1 MRKYLSAAGALL
13 LGILSVSC
21 SEKGPSL
28 EMEIDPMELS
38 IAPEGGNQTF
48 TVKSNKDWTLV
59 ADSWITPSTKGE
71 RGSEV
76 TVTVNLVAGKNAEAT
91 ARTGYVIISADGKK
105 EKVVVTQEPFVAPA
119 GIYNASDLA
128 DFANALKT
136 DDPENI
142 DLSKWTDADGTI
154 KLYDD
159 IDATALSCFPMEDLP
174 AGTVLDGQKHT
185 VTLSISATP
194 DAKVGMF
201 KVVSGTVRN
210 LSLAGTLKV
219 EGEFNVEA
227 HIGALAG
234 EAHGAT
240 IENCNNFVSVSVKQT
255 GGKVVCIIP
264 AGLVGKAT
272 QGLTMTKCTNN
283 AEIKF
288 ESANA
293 YHMAGGL
300 VGAYGKD
307 EFKIKMTDC
316 KNVGTLTMISGDT
329 ANWNYVAGII
339 SNIQGNITAAGDEG
353 YGFEMK
359 NCESSGDIDIKGVA
373 KVRGG
378 GVCGRIN
385 TYSHIDGCKFSGT
398 ISMNA
403 AALERNVGGI
413 TSFQEKKVQALV
425 ENCTFAGRI
434 EAEEGSTKACFVGGI
449 TSSGTA
455 QTTVFNNCKTTGDSY
470 VSISKAGNVSM
481 ILGQASNWCTFKDC
495 KVAGTINK
503 EGTVTVISADNYAP
517 TMICANSDKVTI
529 QNCGYNAE

>member
-159 IDATALSCFPMEDLP
+159 IDATALSCFPMENLP
-174 AGTVLDGQKHT
+174 TGTVLDGQKHT

-194 DAKVGMF
+194 DAKVGMMDA
-201 KVVSGTVRN
+201 KSAAKIMYADADAETINEKAKEYAELQSSPVSAARRGYVDTIIQPADTRKYVIGAFEMLFTKREESPMKKHGTV
-210 LSLAGTLKV
+210 
-219 EGEFNVEA
+219 
-227 HIGALAG
+227 
-234 EAHGAT
+234 
-240 IENCNNFVSVSVKQT
+240 
-255 GGKVVCIIP
+255 
-264 AGLVGKAT
+264 
-272 QGLTMTKCTNN
+272 
-283 AEIKF
+283 
-288 ESANA
+288 
-293 YHMAGGL
+293 
-300 VGAYGKD
+300 
-307 EFKIKMTDC
+307 
-316 KNVGTLTMISGDT
+316 
-329 ANWNYVAGII
+329 
-339 SNIQGNITAAGDEG
+339 
-353 YGFEMK
+353 
-359 NCESSGDIDIKGVA
+359 
-373 KVRGG
+373 
-378 GVCGRIN
+378 
-385 TYSHIDGCKFSGT
+385 
-398 ISMNA
+398 
-403 AALERNVGGI
+403 
-413 TSFQEKKVQALV
+413 
-425 ENCTFAGRI
+425 
-434 EAEEGSTKACFVGGI
+434 
-449 TSSGTA
+449 
-455 QTTVFNNCKTTGDSY
+455 
-470 VSISKAGNVSM
+470 
-481 ILGQASNWCTFKDC
+481 
-495 KVAGTINK
+495 
-503 EGTVTVISADNYAP
+503 
-517 TMICANSDKVTI
+517 
-529 QNCGYNAE
+529 